1 MTTRLAPHVPF
12 LDLAATNASVAA
24 EVAPLWSE
32 IIESS
37 GFIGGRFVDEFESEF
52 ASFCHTGHSVGLANG
67 TDALIIGLRALGVG
81 PGDEVI
87 APAHTFVATVEAIEL
102 AGAVPVLADVDQAT
116 GTLDV
121 ESAAAAVTP
130 RTRALLPVHLYG
142 HPAGMAG
149 IMNLASRHGLAV
161 LEDAAQA
168 HGASLSG
175 SPAGAL
181 GHAAAFS
188 FYPGKNLGAFGDAGA
203 LVTNDPEVARRAR
216 ILRDHGQSAK
226 YHHVVSGHNSRLDAL
241 QASAL
246 VVKLRHLPE
255 WNARRRDVAAAY
267 RSSLAHLASVELP
280 VEIPGANHVYHLYV
294 IRHDDRETVRRL
306 MEAAGI
312 GVGLHYPVPVHLQ
325 PAFAHLGY
333 ERGDFPVSEDWAD
346 RCLSLPMCP
355 ELRPEQIERVC
366 HVLGEVA

>member
-1 MTTRLAPHVPF
+1 MTTRIAPSVPF
-12 LDLAATNASVAA
+12 LDLATTNAALA
-24 EVAPLWSE
+24 GEITPLWSE
-32 IIESS
+32 ILESS
-37 GFIGGRFVDEFESEF
+37 GFIGGRFVDDFESDF
-52 ASFCHTGHSVGLANG
+52 AAFCHARYAVGLGNG

-102 AGAVPVLADVDQAT
+102 AGAVAVLADVDWAT

-121 ESAAAAVTP
+121 ESAAAAMTP

-142 HPAGMAG
+142 HPADMTGL
-149 IMNLASRHGLAV
+149 MNLASRHGLAV

-168 HGASLSG
+168 HGASLLG

-203 LVTNDPEVARRAR
+203 LVTTDPDVARQAR
-216 ILRDHGQSAK
+216 VLRDHGQSEK
-226 YHHVVSGHNSRLDAL
+226 YHHVVSGHNSRLDSL
-241 QASAL
+241 QAAAL
-246 VVKLRHLPE
+246 GVKLRYLTD
-255 WNARRRDVAAAY
+255 WNTRRRDVAAAY
-267 RSSLAHLASVELP
+267 RSRLSDLGPVDLPGELP
-280 VEIPGANHVYHLYV
+280 GAEHVYHLYV
-294 IRHDDRETVRRL
+294 IRHDDRETVRRR
-306 MEAAGI
+306 MEQAGI

-325 PAFAHLGY
+325 PAFDHLGY

-355 ELRPEQIERVC
+355 ELGPAQIERVC
-366 HVLGEVA
+366 DVLEDVA